1 MEFPS
6 SRDKE
11 NVVVPVRTEA
21 HPSSNLQPGQSNTRT
36 TLDTGN
42 HELVM
47 ARYLMDDLAD
57 HVFGRIVS
65 TELAR
70 DILRQFIDD
79 GFVQVFKQSTPRYNH
94 NLEALDP
101 SVEDVQRAI
110 EQAFK
115 DADMHDCIR
124 PGTDRSESSPE
135 DTKGKG
141 NSEGREKKNQA
152 TYSFKWSTFPT
163 EPIDEDELVNFL
175 NEIIDR
181 AFDVAQSKLVN
192 AAPKL
197 NHRFTART
205 DKNHAMPLSYEPDG
219 EDMRHDFLLLPVQA
233 FLDDFKTVGPR
244 YLNFTATR
252 LVGEAKN
259 KDLAAGVE
267 QVQRYARG
275 SKRAQPWVHYVL
287 AMAITRD
294 KAVFMRGEGSGTKRL
309 ELILADCR
317 GCIEFIRILLGLAL
331 AGDVDLGQNPDVEL
345 KNETR
350 SCQVINIIHRSVA
363 SNIPSSATASR
374 AAKTTHAAES
384 VGVSPSDVPD
394 AASDAL
400 PISSR
405 TRSASAASNRSAS

>member
-42 HELVM
+42 HELAM

-79 GFVQVFKQSTPRYNH
+79 EFVQVFKQSTPRYNH

-115 DADMHDCIR
+115 DVRVI
-124 PGTDRSESSPE
+124 E

-175 NEIIDR
+175 NEITDR
-181 AFDVAQSKLVN
+181 ALDVAQSKLVN

-197 NHRFTART
+197 NHRFTARI
-205 DKNHAMPLSYEPDG
+205 DKNP
-219 EDMRHDFLLLPVQA
+219 

-267 QVQRYARG
+267 QVQRHARG

-294 KAVFMRGEGSGTKRL
+294 KAVFMRGEGSGTERL
-309 ELILADCR
+309 ELILADGR
-317 GCIEFIRILLGLAL
+317 GCIEFIRIPLGLAL

-345 KNETR
+345 KNEAR

-400 PISSR
+400 LISSR